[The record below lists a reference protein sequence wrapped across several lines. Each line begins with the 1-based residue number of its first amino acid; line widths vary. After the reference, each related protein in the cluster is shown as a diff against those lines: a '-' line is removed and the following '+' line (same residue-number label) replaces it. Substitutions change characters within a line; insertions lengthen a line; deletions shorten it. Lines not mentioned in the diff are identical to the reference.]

1 MLHYEITL
9 DRKQYATIEKMLS
22 RENAQHLAMN
32 EPINGHELFSDMIED
47 IYSPVED
54 GWSTLDIVL
63 QESTEKLN
71 LLRTITALIFP
82 KDSDFFVNQ
91 LGNDDIICKGDFDIL
106 IILKF

>member
-63 QESTEKLN
+63 QESTEKLD
-71 LLRTITALIFP
+71 LLRTMTGLVFP
-82 KDSDFFVNQ
+82 ENKDFFVNQ
-91 LGNDDIICKGDFDIL
+91 LGNDDITCKDDFDIL
-106 IILKF
+106 IILEF